1 MNCYSRYRTPPAR
14 AMPSRI
20 APITRAALIACVAT
34 ATLTGCGER
43 EASRA
48 DDARA
53 DAATPVAAMTLSE
66 RDLSRRVRV
75 SAPIKA
81 RRTIRLASRSEGT
94 LMAVHVEEG
103 DAVSAGEVLAELD
116 MSEQRAELRRAEA
129 VAERARLDHERL
141 QRLVERD
148 SVSQADYQRARAE
161 LRIAES
167 ERELWQTRVDF
178 GSVAAPIDAVVT
190 QRLVEPGE
198 AVDARD
204 TLFELAVLD
213 QLVIEPGLSELD
225 VVELEPG
232 RKLPVRLDA
241 MPDRTLQGRLERI
254 FPAADP
260 QSRLVTVE
268 VALPANAAARGVR
281 PGYLARVEFEV
292 NRQGNVL
299 ALPAEIV
306 GSDDQRGGRYVY
318 VIDDGQLAHR
328 TVETGLSQDGWIEIT
343 AGVEPGET
351 VLASNPIDMRDGQRV
366 RIVQRRDDS

>member
-1 MNCYSRYRTPPAR
+1 MPCYKQATSPPVGR
-14 AMPSRI
+14 MFRRFNHQII
-20 APITRAALIACVAT
+20 AAVVVSAL
-34 ATLTGCGER
+34 LFGCGGPNDQDPGKAETER
-43 EASRA
+43 G
-48 DDARA
+48 
-53 DAATPVAAMTLSE
+53 TPVAAMTLAE

-75 SAPIKA
+75 SAPVEA
-81 RRTIRLASRSEGT
+81 RQTIRLASRSEGT

-103 DAVSAGEVLAELD
+103 DAVSSGELLAELD

-129 VAERARLDHERL
+129 ETERARLGYERL
-141 QRLVERD
+141 RELLERD
-148 SVSQADYQRARAE
+148 NISEAEYQRARAE

-178 GSVAAPIDAVVT
+178 GRVSAPVDAVVT
-190 QRLVEPGE
+190 GRLVEPGE

-213 QLVIEPGLSELD
+213 ELIIEPGLSELD

-232 RKLPVRLDA
+232 RALPVRLDA
-241 MPDRTLQGRLERI
+241 MPGVAFEGHLRRI

-268 VALPANAAARGVR
+268 VALPADAAGRGVR
-281 PGYLARVEFEV
+281 PGFLARLEFEV
-292 NRQGNVL
+292 NRQDDVL

-306 GSDDQRGGRYVY
+306 GSDDERGGRYVY
-318 VIDDGQLAHR
+318 VIEDGRLVHR
-328 TVETGLSQDGWIEIT
+328 EVDTGLGQDGWIEIT
-343 AGVEPGET
+343 GGVEPGET

-366 RIVQRRDDS
+366 RIVQRRDEP